1 MKRRIISLLL
11 VCCMVLSL
19 ALEDKTAARR
29 GEGPAAPFF
38 PPKNGRAENHRKD
51 PARAGG
57 RGPDRCAVREAG
69 ISAREAGAFRKGP
82 DRFPGSFSPR
92 GRTGRG

>member
-1 MKRRIISLLL
+1 
-11 VCCMVLSL
+11 MVLSL

-29 GEGPAAPFF
+29 GEDPAAPFF

-57 RGPDRCAVREAG
+57 ARAG
-69 ISAREAGAFRKGP
+69 SLCCSGSRDLCQRSRSVSK
-82 DRFPGSFSPR
+82 RPGSLP
-92 GRTGRG
+92 GEL

>member
-1 MKRRIISLLL
+1 
-11 VCCMVLSL
+11 MVLSL

-38 PPKNGRAENHRKD
+38 PPKNGRVENHRKD

-57 RGPDRCAVREAG
+57 ARAG
-69 ISAREAGAFRKGP
+69 SLCCSGSRDLCQRSRSVSER
-82 DRFPGSFSPR
+82 PGSLSEP
-92 GRTGRG
+92 